1 VIVINSGRIVLDQ
14 PTDQLRRRFIARK
27 LVTLQSQAARLELD
41 LPGVTRRPSE
51 PHTTVLDVD
60 TRQTR
65 IEAVIG
71 AALALGG
78 IEDVTVEDPPME
90 EVIHEIYAALDH

>member
-1 VIVINSGRIVLDQ
+1 MDHLLHGRVFHRHVLDATERQ
-14 PTDQLRRRFIARK
+14 RRADHRFDAG
-27 LVTLQSQAARLELD
+27 

-51 PHTTVLDVD
+51 PHTTVLEID

-90 EVIHEIYAALDH
+90 EVIHEIYAALDK